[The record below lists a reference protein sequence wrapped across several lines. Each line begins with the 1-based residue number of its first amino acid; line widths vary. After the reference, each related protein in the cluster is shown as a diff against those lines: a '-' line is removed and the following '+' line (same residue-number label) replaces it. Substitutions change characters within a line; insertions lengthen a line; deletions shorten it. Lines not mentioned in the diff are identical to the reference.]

1 MSKRIFFACLSII
14 FFALSG
20 VVSAVEPDPF
30 ALNNNRVSAAS
41 FLDDDLPAEE
51 APGESVPPSKDDMSM
66 PSGALQPD
74 GVQQSGAD
82 GAKAVTLEQT
92 PAPASESENMFKNA
106 DEMLAEKNK
115 TKEQIEKDVDALYNE
130 GKKYYAIEDYDGA
143 IEIWERTVQ
152 NYPTSKKLY
161 DIRYSLANAYE
172 FAKKYENAI
181 DQYQKVLGEKPKA
194 DIAIE
199 AQYRLAGCYAKLEK
213 WPYAMEIY
221 RDIIQR
227 GRDKKESLRAYF
239 NMAQIYMRQEK
250 LKRGINIYRNIIK
263 YYPNTQSE
271 IEARFQLASTYAQT
285 SRFKSSVK
293 EYRLIT
299 MKYKDTDYAPRAAMH
314 IGDTHKLAGDYKRAK
329 EAYNEVIYKYYK
341 DERYVLQAEERIKS
355 LKYHK
360 EIENKF
366 YDR

>member
-1 MSKRIFFACLSII
+1 MSKRLISIFISFLFLLI
-14 FFALSG
+14 SG
-20 VVSAVEPDPF
+20 AVFSVEPDPF

-41 FLDDDLPAEE
+41 FLDDDLPSEE
-51 APGESVPPSKDDMSM
+51 APGESVPASQDDMRL
-66 PSGALQPD
+66 PAGAMQPD
-74 GVQQSGAD
+74 GVQQSGAE
-82 GAKAVTLEQT
+82 GAKAATLEQ
-92 PAPASESENMFKNA
+92 PKAPVSESENMFRN
-106 DEMLAEKNK
+106 EEVILAEKNK
-115 TKEQIEKDVDALYNE
+115 TREEIERDVEALYRE
-130 GKKYYAIEDYDGA
+130 GKKYYDIEDYAGA
-143 IEIWERTVQ
+143 IDIWERTIQ

-172 FAKKYENAI
+172 FSRRYDNAI

-194 DIAIE
+194 EIALE
-199 AQYRLAGCYAKLEK
+199 AHYRLAGCYAKLEK

-227 GRDKKESLRAYF
+227 GRDRKESLRAYF
-239 NMAQIYMRQEK
+239 NMAQIYIRQDK

-263 YYPNTQSE
+263 YFPNTQSE

-293 EYRLIT
+293 EYRLI
-299 MKYKDTDYAPRAAMH
+299 MAKYKDTDYAPRAAMH
-314 IGDTHKLAGDYKRAK
+314 IGDTFKLAGDYKSAK
-329 EAYNEVIYKYYK
+329 DAYSAVIYRFYK
-341 DERYVLQAEERIKS
+341 DERYVLQAEERIRS